1 MPTTTTMSSGRKVKR
16 GDIVLLPIA
25 FVSGQGTK
33 VRPAVVVQND
43 SLNNR
48 LNSTV
53 VAIIT
58 STNVRSQQEPSQLYV
73 DIATPE
79 GKQSGLLNNS
89 TIKAEH
95 LDTVDQ
101 RDIVR
106 VIGHLPEPIMRRLD
120 QCIQSALGMSV

>member
-1 MPTTTTMSSGRKVKR
+1 MFTIDTMSTANKVRR
-16 GDIVLLPIA
+16 GDVVLLPIA
-25 FVSGQGTK
+25 FVSGTGSK

-43 SLNNR
+43 GLNAR

-58 STNVRSQQEPSQLYV
+58 STTKRALAEPSQLLI
-73 DIATPE
+73 DISTLD
-79 GKQSGLLNNS
+79 GQQSGLILDS
-89 TIKAEH
+89 TVKCEH

-106 VIGHLPEPIMRRLD
+106 TIGRL
-120 QCIQSALGMSV
+120 SAALMQKLEGCVKAALDLS